1 MATARTLV
9 GSRAKILINGQVVGL
24 FTNCSWSIRQSKE
37 PLFVLGRYSPGEIV
51 PTAQEAVSLTL
62 TGYRVVEAGPYKVA
76 NATLLKDLLN
86 EEDFSVAII
95 DRKTGQ
101 SLFTAVGCRVQGWSS
116 GVASR
121 GVSDIRLDIIALRGE
136 DEYGSEVGGDGED
149 SSAAN
154 IDDGV

>member
-1 MATARTLV
+1 MAQAKTLV

-37 PLFVLGRYSPGEIV
+37 PLFTLGRYSPGEIV
-51 PTAQEAVSLTL
+51 PTSQEAVTVTL
-62 TGYRVVEAGPYKVA
+62 TGYRVVDSGPYKVA

-86 EEDFSVAII
+86 EEDFSIVIL
-95 DRKTGQ
+95 DRKTGL

-121 GVSDIRLDIIALRGE
+121 GVSDIRLDVIALRGE
-136 DEYGSEVGGDGED
+136 DEYGASVGGDAE
-149 SSAAN
+149 SASAAN
-154 IDDGV
+154 IDDGA